1 MRVKK
6 ELAWILFSLLI
17 LGVNTIHAQDNAQK
31 VVLITGTASGIGKA
45 TAEYLIQKG
54 HIVYGGDIQFE
65 KNTYLDKIG
74 GHSLDMDVTK
84 VDRVQAGGDRII
96 EEQGRIDVLV
106 NNAGFGLY
114 APVEETTDEDA
125 RYQFEVNFFG
135 VANVTKAVL
144 PHMRKAKSGKIINIS
159 SMGGKI
165 YMPLGAWYH
174 ATKHAIEGWSDCLR
188 LELKEFNID
197 VVIIEPGAIN
207 TNFGNVTAQYM
218 EKYIEG
224 SNYKHMLDPFQD
236 MMSIL
241 DDPEEVRRMSTEP
254 IVIAKVINEAI
265 NAKNPKTRYVKG
277 PMARMAISYRQL
289 FGDRAFDDFI
299 LQAFYP
305 ETRRSLNVG
314 TNTLS
319 YLNDGY
325 DINLTYN
332 TGLWRFGF
340 SYTDMDFSTDDDF
353 EDKRTGI
360 GFYAGAGLLVDQT
373 GINFGLGFDYFTEN
387 KINDVNDDGILQQSL
402 EKDLYRVYFRTAWLK
417 EIVKFSNISLY
428 VEPGLNVGYGFGDE
442 NLTFDSGKVYEKVG
456 FGFSPFVKFGTKI
469 RF

>member
-1 MRVKK
+1 MLKGQWHEWQFR
-6 ELAWILFSLLI
+6 
-17 LGVNTIHAQDNAQK
+17 
-31 VVLITGTASGIGKA
+31 TA
-45 TAEYLIQKG
+45 
-54 HIVYGGDIQFE
+54 
-65 KNTYLDKIG
+65 N
-74 GHSLDMDVTK
+74 
-84 VDRVQAGGDRII
+84 
-96 EEQGRIDVLV
+96 
-106 NNAGFGLY
+106 
-114 APVEETTDEDA
+114 
-125 RYQFEVNFFG
+125 
-135 VANVTKAVL
+135 
-144 PHMRKAKSGKIINIS
+144 
-159 SMGGKI
+159 
-165 YMPLGAWYH
+165 
-174 ATKHAIEGWSDCLR
+174 
-188 LELKEFNID
+188 
-197 VVIIEPGAIN
+197 
-207 TNFGNVTAQYM
+207 
-218 EKYIEG
+218 
-224 SNYKHMLDPFQD
+224 
-236 MMSIL
+236 
-241 DDPEEVRRMSTEP
+241 
-254 IVIAKVINEAI
+254 
-265 NAKNPKTRYVKG
+265 
-277 PMARMAISYRQL
+277 L

-456 FGFSPFVKFGTKI
+456 FGFSPFVKFGSKI